1 MQMQTQVT
9 QKNLREPQVTQ
20 LGDIYQRSGYK
31 ALQAPR
37 RPAYWG
43 VDRDFARRPGVPSH
57 REPQLWANAQLDI
70 VRMDP
75 ARSAPFKHGRSNREW
90 PPVFGTVC
98 QPKGLSGLVRK
109 WANSYP
115 DHKPQHW
122 LLKMLGD
129 RVDSFEHR
137 LGKLAPLA
145 VPLAVAGL
153 VGRRY
158 LSENQEPAWRRRTNV
173 RALRGEL
180 RERLGFRREHAY
192 AH

>member
-1 MQMQTQVT
+1 MQTLTEVT
-9 QKNLREPQVTQ
+9 QEKLREPKVTG

-31 ALQAPR
+31 ALEPPR
-37 RPAYWG
+37 RPSHWG
-43 VDRDFARRPGVPSH
+43 VDRDYARRPGVPSH
-57 REPQLWANAQLDI
+57 RTPQLMSNAQVDI

-122 LLKMLGD
+122 LLKLLGD

-137 LGKLAPLA
+137 LAKLAPVA

-153 VGRRY
+153 LGRRY
-158 LSENQEPAWRRRTNV
+158 FAESGGGTRRVNFSAVRGDLRRAPALSP
-173 RALRGEL
+173 RAR
-180 RERLGFRREHAY
+180 Y